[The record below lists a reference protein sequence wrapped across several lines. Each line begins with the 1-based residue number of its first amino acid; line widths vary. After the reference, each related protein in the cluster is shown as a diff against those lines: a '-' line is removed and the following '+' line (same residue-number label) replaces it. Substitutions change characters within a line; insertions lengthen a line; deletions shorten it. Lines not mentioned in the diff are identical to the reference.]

1 MKLTKAEKIWLAVVV
16 IFYIL
21 YNLPFF
27 PKYYMPKATILHMV
41 ITIIPLW
48 IAIYIGFFK
57 ICRGKKKEFKAS
69 ENKISESKNSE
80 NKTVSEV
87 AGDIS
92 TNTHEKEDETC

>member
-1 MKLTKAEKIWLAVVV
+1 MLTDKTPVIQLTHTTFSTLEEIMKLTKAEKIWLAVVV

-27 PKYYMPKATILHMV
+27 PKYYMPKATIIHML

-57 ICRGKKKEFKAS
+57 ICRGKK
-69 ENKISESKNSE
+69 NKN
-80 NKTVSEV
+80 
-87 AGDIS
+87 
-92 TNTHEKEDETC
+92 KEDKTC